1 MNEDLLKKTT
11 AQENLLDAF
20 LVKYCQEEP
29 KHSYLAHKFQE
40 TYSRYVFLHDGH
52 PMLGRRLANA
62 LQERGIALKDIRFR
76 GVTIVPTAAAEIEAL
91 IEKKNEEADEV
102 EEADGDE

>member
-29 KHSYLAHKFQE
+29 KHSCVANKFQE

-52 PMLGRRLANA
+52 PMLGQRLANA
-62 LQERGIALKDIRFR
+62 LQERGITLKDLRFR
-76 GVTIVPTAAAEIEAL
+76 GVTLVPTAADEIEAL
-91 IEKKNEEADEV
+91 IKKKNEEADET
-102 EEADGDE
+102 EELDGDE